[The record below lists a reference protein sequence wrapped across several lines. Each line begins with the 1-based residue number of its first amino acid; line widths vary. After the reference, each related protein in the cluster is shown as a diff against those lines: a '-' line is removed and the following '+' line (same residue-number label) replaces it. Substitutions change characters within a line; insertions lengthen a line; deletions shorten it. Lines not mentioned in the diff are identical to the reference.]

1 LKKEATDMKIAYF
14 CLEFPP
20 RVFGGLG
27 VYADSISKE
36 LAALGQEISVFTL
49 GDRDLKR
56 KQTSRGIKVFRE
68 RPMPLR
74 DGWGPFLSDRTL
86 AWGEGIAFLFDL
98 MSYNQLSAASLRDNG
113 PFDLVVAHDWL
124 GLPGGMAAKR
134 SESLPLIYHVH
145 GLEVGREASPNPQI
159 VDLELKGAH
168 LADGVITVSM
178 AMREQLA
185 GLGVPK
191 DKIEVCYHGVE
202 TEVFSPS
209 AAKPKKIEELRARYA
224 IEEGD
229 EVILFVGRLEKV
241 KGVIQLLEA
250 MPKVLAL
257 HPRAKLLIVG
267 RGTLEGRVRS
277 MAEPF
282 GGSVKV
288 ITDFLDRDSKIQHYA
303 LADLCVFPSLYEPFG
318 IVGVEAAA
326 MERPAVVGASGVS
339 GLREIVDNPAS
350 ERPTGVHVNP
360 NDPGDIAWGINLAL
374 EDPERMRE
382 WGRNGRKKCLDIF
395 NWPRAA
401 KETLAI
407 YERVISSRS

>member
-1 LKKEATDMKIAYF
+1 MKIAYF
-14 CLEFPP
+14 SLEFPP

-27 VYADSISKE
+27 VYADSISRE
-36 LAALGQEISVFTL
+36 IASLGHKISVFTL
-49 GDRDLKR
+49 GDGILRKR
-56 KQTSRGIKVFRE
+56 QTRRGISVFRE
-68 RPMPLR
+68 RPEPMR
-74 DGWGPFLSDRTL
+74 DGWEPFLSARTL
-86 AWGEGIAFLFDL
+86 AWGEGVAFLFDL
-98 MSYNQLSAASLRDNG
+98 MSYNQLAAASLRENG

-124 GLPGGMAAKR
+124 GLPGAMAAKK
-134 SESLPLIYHVH
+134 SEGLPLIYHVH
-145 GLEVGREASPNPQI
+145 GLEVGRETTPNPQI
-159 VDLELKGAH
+159 VDLEMSGAR

-178 AMREQLA
+178 AMKEQLA
-185 GLGVPK
+185 SLGISK
-191 DKIEVCYHGVE
+191 ENIEVCYHGVE
-202 TEVFSPS
+202 TDVFSPS
-209 AAKPKKIEELRARYA
+209 AVKQNKVEELRERYA

-229 EVILFVGRLEKV
+229 EVILFVGRLEQV

-250 MPKVLAL
+250 MPMVLRE

-267 RGTLEGRVRS
+267 KGTLEDRVRS
-277 MAEPF
+277 MAEPL

-288 ITDFLDRDSKIQHYA
+288 VSDFLDLDSKIHHYA

-339 GLREIVDNPAS
+339 GLREIVDNPSS

-360 NDPGDIAWGINLAL
+360 RDPGDIAWGINLVL

-401 KETLAI
+401 KETLEI
-407 YERVISSRS
+407 YEKVISSRR

>member
-1 LKKEATDMKIAYF
+1 MKIAYF
-14 CLEFPP
+14 SLEFPP

-27 VYADSISKE
+27 VYADSISRE
-36 LAALGQEISVFTL
+36 IASLGHKISVFTL
-49 GDRDLKR
+49 GDGILRKR
-56 KQTSRGIKVFRE
+56 QTRRGISVFRE
-68 RPMPLR
+68 RPEPMR
-74 DGWGPFLSDRTL
+74 DGWEPFLSARTL
-86 AWGEGIAFLFDL
+86 AWGEGVAFLFDL
-98 MSYNQLSAASLRDNG
+98 MSYNQLAAASLRENG

-124 GLPGGMAAKR
+124 GLPGAMAAKK
-134 SESLPLIYHVH
+134 SEGLPLIYHVH
-145 GLEVGREASPNPQI
+145 GLEVGRETTPNPQI
-159 VDLELKGAH
+159 VDLEMSGAR

-178 AMREQLA
+178 AMKEQLA
-185 GLGVPK
+185 SLGISK
-191 DKIEVCYHGVE
+191 EKIEVCYHGVE
-202 TEVFSPS
+202 TDVFSPS
-209 AAKPKKIEELRARYA
+209 AVKQNKVEELRERYA

-229 EVILFVGRLEKV
+229 EVILFVGRLEQV

-250 MPKVLAL
+250 MPMVLRE

-267 RGTLEGRVRS
+267 KGTLEDRVRS
-277 MAEPF
+277 MAEPL

-288 ITDFLDRDSKIQHYA
+288 VSDFLDLDSKIHHYA

-339 GLREIVDNPAS
+339 GLREIVDNPSS

-360 NDPGDIAWGINLAL
+360 RDPGDIAWGINLVL

-401 KETLAI
+401 KETLEI
-407 YERVISSRS
+407 YEKVISSRR